1 MVVSTDATTSALTKV
16 TYPKPSLLSESR
28 LRRSTLIVSF
38 FAVASGLEMTLIP
51 CVSSAA
57 ATFGANTVA
66 MSSFNVMSKRALSL
80 PVVPI
85 FLSAL
90 VSNTVSSTRTSTLF
104 ALAGALISGLI
115 LTNCGPWAHPHAET
129 IKRVVRTSLTSELLV
144 QVMTFDTP

>member
-1 MVVSTDATTSALTKV
+1 MSIDATTSALTKV
-16 TYPKPSLLSESR
+16 RYPKPSLLSESR

-57 ATFGANTVA
+57 AIFGANTVA
-66 MSSFNVMSKRALSL
+66 ISSFNVMSKRALSL

-90 VSNTVSSTRTSTLF
+90 VSNTRSSTRMSTLF

-129 IKRVVRTSLTSELLV
+129 IKRVVRTNLTSELLV